1 MSTREIAFN
10 IFNHLTEEQ
19 LQGFIQLFSGLY
31 SDTGTDSDRK
41 MAAFEELEKLR
52 TPMQVDEEAELDAWR
67 KERFG

>member
-1 MSTREIAFN
+1 MSTREIAYN

-31 SDTGTDSDRK
+31 SDTGTDSARK

-52 TPMQVDEEAELDAWR
+52 TPMQVAEDAELEA
-67 KERFG
+67 KMQA